1 MILLLSQ
8 QIQDIDKLTKVSLE
22 LAEAASNYGAL
33 KIIFGVF
40 MAIMLLIV
48 LVFVSQSVFLIKRVQ
63 GISDVSDK
71 IDNYFEGLSESD
83 IGKEEANSMIREVLN
98 HDSVLIKYY
107 IIRIRSENHISDKE
121 NTELKIQRILKNIHS
136 EASTFLNKFRYK
148 SKPLGVYLD
157 VETDTENLFNL
168 MLEQIYIPKERFQ
181 LSQMDQ
187 SIELF
192 MQGLKLNYVTKI
204 ENS

>member
-1 MILLLSQ
+1 MILLQ

-40 MAIMLLIV
+40 MVMMLLIV

-63 GISDVSDK
+63 GISNVSDK

-98 HDSVLIKYY
+98 HNSVLIKYY
-107 IIRIRSENHISDKE
+107 IIRVRSENHISDKE

-136 EASTFLNKFRYK
+136 ETSTFLNKF
-148 SKPLGVYLD
+148 
-157 VETDTENLFNL
+157 
-168 MLEQIYIPKERFQ
+168 Q
-181 LSQMDQ
+181 
-187 SIELF
+187 
-192 MQGLKLNYVTKI
+192 
-204 ENS
+204 

>member
-1 MILLLSQ
+1 MILLQ

-40 MAIMLLIV
+40 MVMMLLIV

-98 HDSVLIKYY
+98 HNSVLIKYY
-107 IIRIRSENHISDKE
+107 IIRVRSENHISDKE
-121 NTELKIQRILKNIHS
+121 NTELKIQRILKNTHS

-157 VETDTENLFNL
+157 VEMDTENLFNL
-168 MLEQIYIPKERFQ
+168 MLEQIYIPKEHFQ
-181 LSQMDQ
+181 LTQMDQ

>member
-1 MILLLSQ
+1 MILLQ

-40 MAIMLLIV
+40 MVMMLLIV
-48 LVFVSQSVFLIKRVQ
+48 LVFISQSVFLIKRVQ

-71 IDNYFEGLSESD
+71 IDDYFEGLSESD

-98 HDSVLIKYY
+98 HNSVLIKYY
-107 IIRIRSENHISDKE
+107 ILRVRSENHISDKE
-121 NTELKIQRILKNIHS
+121 NTELKIQRILKNLHS

-168 MLEQIYIPKERFQ
+168 MLEQIYIPKEHFQ

>member
-1 MILLLSQ
+1 MILLQ

-40 MAIMLLIV
+40 MVMMLLIV

-98 HDSVLIKYY
+98 HNSVLIKYY
-107 IIRIRSENHISDKE
+107 IIRVRSENHISDKE

-168 MLEQIYIPKERFQ
+168 MLEQIYIPKEHFQ

-192 MQGLKLNYVTKI
+192 MQGLKLNHVTKI

>member
-1 MILLLSQ
+1 MILLQ

-40 MAIMLLIV
+40 MVVMLLIV

-63 GISDVSDK
+63 GISNVSDK

-98 HDSVLIKYY
+98 YDSVLIKYY
-107 IIRIRSENHISDKE
+107 IIRVRSENHISDKE
-121 NTELKIQRILKNIHS
+121 NTELKIRRILKNIHS

-168 MLEQIYIPKERFQ
+168 MLEQIYIPKEHFQ

>member
-1 MILLLSQ
+1 MILLQ

-40 MAIMLLIV
+40 MVMMLLIV

-83 IGKEEANSMIREVLN
+83 IGREEANSMVREVLN
-98 HDSVLIKYY
+98 HNSVLIKYY
-107 IIRIRSENHISDKE
+107 ILRVRSENHISDKE
-121 NTELKIQRILKNIHS
+121 NTKLKIQRILKNIYS
-136 EASTFLNKFRYK
+136 ETLTFLNKFRYK

-157 VETDTENLFNL
+157 TEVDTETLFSL
-168 MLEQIYIPKERFQ
+168 MLEQIYIPKEHFQ

-192 MQGLKLNYVTKI
+192 MQGLKLNYITKI

>member
-1 MILLLSQ
+1 MILLQ

-40 MAIMLLIV
+40 MVMMLLIV

-98 HDSVLIKYY
+98 HNSVLIKYY
-107 IIRIRSENHISDKE
+107 IIRVRSENHISDKE
-121 NTELKIQRILKNIHS
+121 NTELKIQRILKNTHS

-157 VETDTENLFNL
+157 VETNTENLFNL
-168 MLEQIYIPKERFQ
+168 MLEQIYIPKEHFQ

>member
-1 MILLLSQ
+1 MILLQ

-40 MAIMLLIV
+40 MVMMLLIV

-98 HDSVLIKYY
+98 HNSVLIKYY
-107 IIRIRSENHISDKE
+107 IIRVRSENHISDKE
-121 NTELKIQRILKNIHS
+121 NTELKIQRILKNIYS
-136 EASTFLNKFRYK
+136 ETSTLLNKFRYK
-148 SKPLGVYLD
+148 SKPLGVRLD

-168 MLEQIYIPKERFQ
+168 MLEQIYIPKEHFQ

>member
-1 MILLLSQ
+1 MILLQ
-8 QIQDIDKLTKVSLE
+8 QLQDIDKLTKVSLE

-40 MAIMLLIV
+40 MAMMLLIV
-48 LVFVSQSVFLIKRVQ
+48 LVFVSQSVFLIKKVQ

-83 IGKEEANSMIREVLN
+83 IGREEANSMIREVLN
-98 HDSVLIKYY
+98 HNSVLIKYY
-107 IIRIRSENHISDKE
+107 ILRVRSENHISDKE
-121 NTELKIQRILKNIHS
+121 NTESKIQRILKNIYS
-136 EASTFLNKFRYK
+136 ETSTFLNKFRYK
-148 SKPLGVYLD
+148 SKLLGVYLD
-157 VETDTENLFNL
+157 VEVDTENLFNL
-168 MLEQIYIPKERFQ
+168 MLEQIYIPKEHFQ

>member
-1 MILLLSQ
+1 MILLQ

-40 MAIMLLIV
+40 MAMMLLIV

-98 HDSVLIKYY
+98 HNSVLIKYY
-107 IIRIRSENHISDKE
+107 IIRVRSENHISDKE
-121 NTELKIQRILKNIHS
+121 NTELKIQRILKNIYS
-136 EASTFLNKFRYK
+136 ETLTFLNKFRYK

-157 VETDTENLFNL
+157 VESDTENLFNL
-168 MLEQIYIPKERFQ
+168 MLEQIYIPKEHFQ

>member
-1 MILLLSQ
+1 MILLQ

-40 MAIMLLIV
+40 MVVMLLIV

-98 HDSVLIKYY
+98 HNSVLIKYY
-107 IIRIRSENHISDKE
+107 IIRVRSENHISDKE

-136 EASTFLNKFRYK
+136 EASTFLSKFRYK
-148 SKPLGVYLD
+148 SKPLGVHLD

-168 MLEQIYIPKERFQ
+168 MLEQIYIPKEHFQ

>member
-1 MILLLSQ
+1 MILLQ

-40 MAIMLLIV
+40 MAMMLLIV

-98 HDSVLIKYY
+98 HNSVLIKYY
-107 IIRIRSENHISDKE
+107 IIRVRSENHISDKE

-136 EASTFLNKFRYK
+136 ETSTFLNKFRYK
-148 SKPLGVYLD
+148 SKLLGVYLD

-168 MLEQIYIPKERFQ
+168 MLEQIYIPKEHFQ

>member
-1 MILLLSQ
+1 MILLQ

-40 MAIMLLIV
+40 MVMMLLIV

-98 HDSVLIKYY
+98 HNSVLIKYY
-107 IIRIRSENHISDKE
+107 IIRVRSENHISDKE

-136 EASTFLNKFRYK
+136 E
-148 SKPLGVYLD
+148 PVGVYLD

-168 MLEQIYIPKERFQ
+168 TLEQIYIPKEHFQ

>member
-1 MILLLSQ
+1 MILLQ

-40 MAIMLLIV
+40 MVMMLLIV
-48 LVFVSQSVFLIKRVQ
+48 LVFVSQSVFLIKRIQ

-98 HDSVLIKYY
+98 HNSVLIKYY
-107 IIRIRSENHISDKE
+107 IIRVRSENHISDKE

-136 EASTFLNKFRYK
+136 EASAFLNKFRYK
-148 SKPLGVYLD
+148 SKPLGVHLD

-168 MLEQIYIPKERFQ
+168 MLEQIYIPKEHFQ

>member
-1 MILLLSQ
+1 MILLQ

-40 MAIMLLIV
+40 MAMMLLIV
-48 LVFVSQSVFLIKRVQ
+48 LVF
-63 GISDVSDK
+63 VSDK

-98 HDSVLIKYY
+98 HNSVLIKYY
-107 IIRIRSENHISDKE
+107 IIRVRSENHISDKE
-121 NTELKIQRILKNIHS
+121 NTELKIQRILKNIYS
-136 EASTFLNKFRYK
+136 ETSTFLNKFRYK

-157 VETDTENLFNL
+157 VESDTENLFNL
-168 MLEQIYIPKERFQ
+168 MLEQIYIPKEHFQ

>member
-1 MILLLSQ
+1 MILLQ
-8 QIQDIDKLTKVSLE
+8 QIRDIDKLTKVSLE

-40 MAIMLLIV
+40 MVMMLLIV

-107 IIRIRSENHISDKE
+107 IIRIRFENHISDKE

-168 MLEQIYIPKERFQ
+168 MLEQIYIPKEQFQ

>member
-1 MILLLSQ
+1 MILLQ

-40 MAIMLLIV
+40 MVMMLLIV

-98 HDSVLIKYY
+98 HNSVLIKYY
-107 IIRIRSENHISDKE
+107 IIRVRSENHISDKE
-121 NTELKIQRILKNIHS
+121 NTELKIQRILKNIYS
-136 EASTFLNKFRYK
+136 ETSTLLNKFRYK
-148 SKPLGVYLD
+148 SKPLGVHLD

-168 MLEQIYIPKERFQ
+168 MLEQIYIPKEHFQ

>member
-1 MILLLSQ
+1 MILLQ

-40 MAIMLLIV
+40 MVMMLLIV

-98 HDSVLIKYY
+98 HNSVLIKYY
-107 IIRIRSENHISDKE
+107 IIRVRSENHISDKE

-136 EASTFLNKFRYK
+136 ETFTFLNKFRYK
-148 SKPLGVYLD
+148 SKPLGVRLD

-168 MLEQIYIPKERFQ
+168 MLEQIYIPKEHFQ

>member
-1 MILLLSQ
+1 MILLQ

-40 MAIMLLIV
+40 MAMMLLIV
-48 LVFVSQSVFLIKRVQ
+48 LVFVFQSVLLIKRVQ

-98 HDSVLIKYY
+98 HNSVLIKYY
-107 IIRIRSENHISDKE
+107 IIRIRFENHISDKE

-168 MLEQIYIPKERFQ
+168 MLEQIYIPKEHFQ

>member
-1 MILLLSQ
+1 MILLQ

-40 MAIMLLIV
+40 MVIMLLIV

-98 HDSVLIKYY
+98 HNSVLIKYY
-107 IIRIRSENHISDKE
+107 IIRVRSENHISDKE

-148 SKPLGVYLD
+148 SKPLGIYLD

-168 MLEQIYIPKERFQ
+168 MLEQIYIPKEHFQ

>member
-1 MILLLSQ
+1 MILLQ

-40 MAIMLLIV
+40 MVMMLLIV

-98 HDSVLIKYY
+98 RNSVLIKYY
-107 IIRIRSENHISDKE
+107 IIRVRSENHISDKE

-168 MLEQIYIPKERFQ
+168 MLEQIYIPKEHFQ

>member
-1 MILLLSQ
+1 MILLQ

-40 MAIMLLIV
+40 MAMMLLIV

-98 HDSVLIKYY
+98 HNSVLIKYY
-107 IIRIRSENHISDKE
+107 IIRVRSENHISDKE
-121 NTELKIQRILKNIHS
+121 NTELKIQRILK
-136 EASTFLNKFRYK
+136 T
-148 SKPLGVYLD
+148 
-157 VETDTENLFNL
+157 
-168 MLEQIYIPKERFQ
+168 
-181 LSQMDQ
+181 
-187 SIELF
+187 SI
-192 MQGLKLNYVTKI
+192 QKLPHF
-204 ENS
+204 

>member
-1 MILLLSQ
+1 MILLQ

-40 MAIMLLIV
+40 MVMMLLIV

-83 IGKEEANSMIREVLN
+83 IGKEEANSIIREVLN
-98 HDSVLIKYY
+98 HNSVLIKYY
-107 IIRIRSENHISDKE
+107 IIRVRSENHISDKE
-121 NTELKIQRILKNIHS
+121 NIELKIQRILKNTHS

-168 MLEQIYIPKERFQ
+168 MLEQIYIPKEHFQ

>member
-1 MILLLSQ
+1 MILLQ

-40 MAIMLLIV
+40 MAMMLLIV

-63 GISDVSDK
+63 GISEVSDK

-98 HDSVLIKYY
+98 HNSVLIKYY
-107 IIRIRSENHISDKE
+107 IIRVRSENHISDKE
-121 NTELKIQRILKNIHS
+121 STELKIQRILKNIHS
-136 EASTFLNKFRYK
+136 ETSTFLNKFRYK
-148 SKPLGVYLD
+148 SKLLGVYLD

-168 MLEQIYIPKERFQ
+168 MLEQIYIPKEHFQ

>member
-1 MILLLSQ
+1 MILLQ

-40 MAIMLLIV
+40 MVMMLLIV

-98 HDSVLIKYY
+98 HNSVLIKYY
-107 IIRIRSENHISDKE
+107 ILRVRSENHISDKE
-121 NTELKIQRILKNIHS
+121 NTKLKIQRILKNIYS
-136 EASTFLNKFRYK
+136 ETLTFLNKFRYK

-168 MLEQIYIPKERFQ
+168 MLEQIYIPKEHFQ

>member
-1 MILLLSQ
+1 MILLQ

-40 MAIMLLIV
+40 MVMMLLIV

-98 HDSVLIKYY
+98 HNSVLIKYY
-107 IIRIRSENHISDKE
+107 IIRVRSENHISDKE
-121 NTELKIQRILKNIHS
+121 NTELKIQRILKNTHS
-136 EASTFLNKFRYK
+136 ETFTFLNKFRYK
-148 SKPLGVYLD
+148 SKPLGVRLD

-168 MLEQIYIPKERFQ
+168 MLEQIYIPKEHFQ

>member
-1 MILLLSQ
+1 MILLQ

-40 MAIMLLIV
+40 MVMMLLIV

-63 GISDVSDK
+63 GISGVSDK

-98 HDSVLIKYY
+98 HNSVLIKYY
-107 IIRIRSENHISDKE
+107 IIRVRSENHISDKE
-121 NTELKIQRILKNIHS
+121 NTELKIQRILKNIYS
-136 EASTFLNKFRYK
+136 ETSTFLNKFRYK
-148 SKPLGVYLD
+148 SKPLAVYLD

-168 MLEQIYIPKERFQ
+168 MLEQIYIPKEHFQ

>member
-1 MILLLSQ
+1 MILLQ

-40 MAIMLLIV
+40 MVMMLLIV

-98 HDSVLIKYY
+98 HNSVLIKYY
-107 IIRIRSENHISDKE
+107 IIRVRSENHISDKE
-121 NTELKIQRILKNIHS
+121 NTELKIQRILKNTHS

-157 VETDTENLFNL
+157 VEMDTENLFNL
-168 MLEQIYIPKERFQ
+168 MLEQIYIPKEHFQ

>member
-1 MILLLSQ
+1 MILLQ

-40 MAIMLLIV
+40 MVMMLLIV

-83 IGKEEANSMIREVLN
+83 IGKEEANSMIREALN
-98 HDSVLIKYY
+98 HNSVLIKYY
-107 IIRIRSENHISDKE
+107 IIRVRSENHISDRE

-136 EASTFLNKFRYK
+136 ETSTFLNKFRYK
-148 SKPLGVYLD
+148 SKLLGVYLD

-168 MLEQIYIPKERFQ
+168 VLEQIYIPKEHFQ

>member
-1 MILLLSQ
+1 MILLQ

-40 MAIMLLIV
+40 MVMMLLIV

-98 HDSVLIKYY
+98 HNSVLIKYY
-107 IIRIRSENHISDKE
+107 ILRVRSENHISDKE
-121 NTELKIQRILKNIHS
+121 NTKLKIQRILKNIYS
-136 EASTFLNKFRYK
+136 ETLTFLNKFRYK

-157 VETDTENLFNL
+157 TEVDTETLFSL
-168 MLEQIYIPKERFQ
+168 MLEQIYIPKEHFR

-192 MQGLKLNYVTKI
+192 MQGLKLNYITKI

>member
-1 MILLLSQ
+1 MILLQ

-40 MAIMLLIV
+40 MVMMLLIV

-71 IDNYFEGLSESD
+71 VDNYFEGLSESD

-98 HDSVLIKYY
+98 HNSVLIKYY
-107 IIRIRSENHISDKE
+107 IIRVRSENHISDKE

-136 EASTFLNKFRYK
+136 ETSTFLSKFRYK

-168 MLEQIYIPKERFQ
+168 MLEQIYIPKEHFQ

>member
-1 MILLLSQ
+1 MILLQ

-40 MAIMLLIV
+40 MAMMLLIV

-98 HDSVLIKYY
+98 HNSVLIKYY
-107 IIRIRSENHISDKE
+107 IIRVRSENHISDKE
-121 NTELKIQRILKNIHS
+121 NTELKIQGSLKYP
-136 EASTFLNKFRYK
+136 FRSFHIFK
-148 SKPLGVYLD
+148 
-157 VETDTENLFNL
+157 
-168 MLEQIYIPKERFQ
+168 
-181 LSQMDQ
+181 
-187 SIELF
+187 
-192 MQGLKLNYVTKI
+192 
-204 ENS
+204 

>member
-1 MILLLSQ
+1 MILLQ

-40 MAIMLLIV
+40 MAMMLLIV
-48 LVFVSQSVFLIKRVQ
+48 LVFISQSVFLTKRVQ

-168 MLEQIYIPKERFQ
+168 MLEQIYIPKEHFQ

>member
-1 MILLLSQ
+1 MILLQ

-40 MAIMLLIV
+40 MVMMLLIV
-48 LVFVSQSVFLIKRVQ
+48 LVFVAQSVFLIKRVQ

-98 HDSVLIKYY
+98 HNSVLIKYY
-107 IIRIRSENHISDKE
+107 IIRVRSENHISDKE

-136 EASTFLNKFRYK
+136 EISTFLNKFRYK

-168 MLEQIYIPKERFQ
+168 MLEQIYIPKEHFQ

-192 MQGLKLNYVTKI
+192 MQGLKLNYITKI

>member
-1 MILLLSQ
+1 MILLQ

-40 MAIMLLIV
+40 MVIMLLIV
-48 LVFVSQSVFLIKRVQ
+48 LVFVSQSVFLTKRVQ

-98 HDSVLIKYY
+98 HNSVLIKYY
-107 IIRIRSENHISDKE
+107 IIRVRSENHISDKE
-121 NTELKIQRILKNIHS
+121 NTELKIQGSLKYP
-136 EASTFLNKFRYK
+136 FRNFHIFK
-148 SKPLGVYLD
+148 
-157 VETDTENLFNL
+157 
-168 MLEQIYIPKERFQ
+168 
-181 LSQMDQ
+181 
-187 SIELF
+187 
-192 MQGLKLNYVTKI
+192 
-204 ENS
+204 

>member
-1 MILLLSQ
+1 MILLQ

-40 MAIMLLIV
+40 MVMMLLIV

-63 GISDVSDK
+63 GISDISDK

-98 HDSVLIKYY
+98 HNSVLIKYY
-107 IIRIRSENHISDKE
+107 IIQVRSENHISDKE
-121 NTELKIQRILKNIHS
+121 NTELKIQRILKNTHS

-168 MLEQIYIPKERFQ
+168 MLEQIYIPKEHFQ

>member
-1 MILLLSQ
+1 MILLQ

-40 MAIMLLIV
+40 MMMMLLIV

-98 HDSVLIKYY
+98 RNSVLIKYY
-107 IIRIRSENHISDKE
+107 IIRVRSENHISDKE

-168 MLEQIYIPKERFQ
+168 MLEQIYIPKEHFQ

-192 MQGLKLNYVTKI
+192 MQGLKLNYVTKV

>member
-1 MILLLSQ
+1 MILLQ

-40 MAIMLLIV
+40 MVMMLLIV

-63 GISDVSDK
+63 GISNVSDK

-98 HDSVLIKYY
+98 HNSVLIKYY
-107 IIRIRSENHISDKE
+107 IIQVRSENHISDKE

-136 EASTFLNKFRYK
+136 ETSTFLNKFRYK
-148 SKPLGVYLD
+148 SKLLGVYLD

-168 MLEQIYIPKERFQ
+168 MLEQIYIPKEHFQ